1 MGFLYGQRLVPC
13 AACGLRDF
21 MDCRDKVSLQELPSI
36 YLMTSE
42 QRMKIADLPVVTLF
56 DANGLHRQQA
66 LAPVFSCFPVFRN
79 ISENEIA
86 ERYKE
91 SIRNDLTKRYHLHA
105 DLVSAPE
112 LFI

>member
-1 MGFLYGQRLVPC
+1 VNYGPWRVN
-13 AACGLRDF
+13 CGPW
-21 MDCRDKVSLQELPSI
+21 RDKVSLQELPSI

-42 QRMKIADLPVVTLF
+42 QRMKIADLPVVTLL
-56 DANGLHRQQA
+56 DANGFRRQQA

-105 DLVSAPE
+105 DLVFVPE
-112 LFI
+112 VFI

>member
-1 MGFLYGQRLVPC
+1 MGCLYRPWLVPC
-13 AACGLRDF
+13 ATCGLRDF
-21 MDCRDKVSLQELPSI
+21 TECRDKVSLQELPSI

-66 LAPVFSCFPVFRN
+66 LAPVFRN

-86 ERYKE
+86 ESYQE
-91 SIRNDLTKRYHLHA
+91 YICSDSTKRYHLHA